1 VPLRADGLPLRAFR
15 SPGLRIAAPICLPEA
30 CGLSGVCR
38 TEAPR
43 SQLRDSSGFAP
54 DSLGALLES

>member
-1 VPLRADGLPLRAFR
+1 MPLRADGLPLRAFR
-15 SPGLRIAAPICLPEA
+15 SPGSRIAAPICLPEA
-30 CGLSGVCR
+30 CRPQWLGR

-54 DSLGALLES
+54 DSLGALPES